1 MSQSD
6 IAKMKYAANLVA
18 AIKWDGSAESLGEIA
33 SLYKGVAPDAPN
45 MRDSV
50 CKGVWLLNTP
60 DGPEYASVGDYVVKT
75 IDGQIRRMDAK
86 HFEIAYAPISAS
98 AIEYFTDKD

>member
-1 MSQSD
+1 MSQSDIAD
-6 IAKMKYAANLVA
+6 IAKMKYATNLVA

-33 SLYKGVAPDAPN
+33 SLYIGVDPDSPN

-60 DGPEYASVGDYVVKT
+60 DGPEYASVGDYIVKT
-75 IDGQIRRMDAK
+75 VDGQIRRMDAK
-86 HFEIAYAPISAS
+86 YFEIAYAP
-98 AIEYFTDKD
+98 THLKDEGKNS